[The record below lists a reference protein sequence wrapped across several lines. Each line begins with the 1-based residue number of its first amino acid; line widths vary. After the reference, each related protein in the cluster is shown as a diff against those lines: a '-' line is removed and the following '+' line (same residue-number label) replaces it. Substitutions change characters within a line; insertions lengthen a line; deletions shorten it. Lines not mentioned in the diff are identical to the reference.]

1 MHRSTITDIPAPK
14 PLAYSPREAA
24 RLLGLSEPAIRARI
38 FRGQLPVQKWGRRL
52 LIRHEDLMRVLGR

>member
-1 MHRSTITDIPAPK
+1 MNQGTTP
-14 PLAYSPREAA
+14 PLAHTPREAA

-38 FRGQLPVQKWGRRL
+38 FRGQLPVQRWGRRL